1 MHNREGYSLIEVSIV
16 LATLLLMV
24 AFCTNLV
31 FRTAE
36 TRLVDA
42 LRTLQIELFCLQQQ
56 ALASNT
62 QYQINF
68 LLEKNAYKIIQSEK
82 STINSLP
89 QNIIFG
95 VKVGTKGP
103 PGKPKTLITHP
114 VRFENPSHLAA
125 IIHTHGKI
133 SSGTV
138 YLMHTSGRAAG
149 AITITPHQI
158 AHVRV
163 YLFKNSTWEVL
174 TT

>member
-16 LATLLLMV
+16 LTALLIMV
-24 AFCTNLV
+24 AFCANLV

-36 TRLVDA
+36 TRLIDA

-56 ALASNT
+56 ALASNA
-62 QYQINF
+62 QSRINF
-68 LLEKNAYKIIQSEK
+68 LLEKSAYQIIQSEK
-82 STINSLP
+82 SHIYSLP

-95 VKVGTKGP
+95 VKTGTKGP
-103 PGKPKTLITHP
+103 PGKPTALITQP
-114 VRFENPSHLAA
+114 VHFENPYPLAA
-125 IIHTHGKI
+125 IIQAHGKI

-163 YLFKNSTWEVL
+163 YLFKNSAWEVL